1 MSRERGGSQRSVT
14 SPSDIELQFS
24 SGQSSREGSIH
35 QSQFSPCYDSYQ
47 PQYPSNQSVFKSY
60 SDNAP
65 TRGSGELTLH
75 THTHTHTRVHAPT
88 HTHTGRK
95 DRNRPERGSGRHQS
109 SHYSSHSSSTSPSIH
124 LMMSSDVSGGSPL
137 TNGFATIPRC
147 IFVCVCV
154 CVCLLS
160 CTQFVLLY
168 LATRPPPHTHTHTHT
183 HTGLGHAPVSRRAQ
197 WTNQML
203 RRRHCVL

>member
-35 QSQFSPCYDSYQ
+35 RSQFSPRYDSYQ
-47 PQYPSNQSVFKSY
+47 PQYPSNQSVFQSY

-75 THTHTHTRVHAPT
+75 THTHTHTHTCARTHTHTHT

-154 CVCLLS
+154 CVCVCVYFLAHS
-160 CTQFVLLY
+160 LY
-168 LATRPPPHTHTHTHT
+168 
-183 HTGLGHAPVSRRAQ
+183 SSI
-197 WTNQML
+197 
-203 RRRHCVL
+203 

>member
-1 MSRERGGSQRSVT
+1 MSPLPRTLSYSSPRVKVHEKGAFTGVSSLHVMTAT
-14 SPSDIELQFS
+14 SPSILATSPYSNLTATMPPLEDQVS
-24 SGQSSREGSIH
+24 SH
-35 QSQFSPCYDSYQ
+35 Y
-47 PQYPSNQSVFKSY
+47 
-60 SDNAP
+60 
-65 TRGSGELTLH
+65 TH
-75 THTHTHTRVHAPT
+75 THTHTHTHTCARTHTHTHT

-154 CVCLLS
+154 CVCVCVYFLAHS
-160 CTQFVLLY
+160 LY
-168 LATRPPPHTHTHTHT
+168 
-183 HTGLGHAPVSRRAQ
+183 SSI
-197 WTNQML
+197 
-203 RRRHCVL
+203 